1 MISEHSLQILNA
13 LPEAILIVSTEGMI
27 LAANTQVK
35 SLGLDPAELPGRQLG
50 DLAETNQGGVAELL
64 RTYARSGSPLPG
76 VITFHVRPEVVVR
89 SYGSLMV
96 PPQTDQPGELMLR
109 FVPQRESL
117 RRFQALNEKIEEL
130 TQENQ
135 RRRASEAELE
145 RQRRQL
151 QTTLASIGDAVIVT
165 DAQGNVRMLNGVAEA
180 LTGWD
185 CAAAEGKPLI
195 EIFHI
200 INERTR
206 QQVENPVEKVFATGV
221 IVGLA
226 NHTILIARDGTERPI
241 DDSAAP
247 IKDADGSMRGVVL
260 IFRDISEQHL
270 WQRQLEESEE
280 RFRQLA
286 ESVDDVFYVRTIDPP
301 TMLYINPA
309 YEETWG
315 RSCEELIAE
324 PHSFIDSIHP
334 EDQYR
339 IREALEVQRTGEA
352 TITEYRIIT
361 PEGDLKW
368 IRDRGFPI
376 ADGNEKIARVAGLAE
391 DITQRKQTDRD
402 VSFLAEAS
410 RSLAGLI
417 DYQSTLQVIAHLAVP
432 NFADWCGIDV
442 VDDAG
447 QLQPLAVAHVDP
459 MKVEL
464 ATRLRREYPPNP
476 EATIGAPRVVRTGQP
491 EMLSEIPPEFLE
503 KAARDP
509 EHLNLLRQL
518 GLKSYMCVPLMI
530 REQLFGVMTFVSAE
544 SSRRYTES
552 NLGIAQDLAHR
563 ASIAI
568 ENARLYTD
576 LKEADRRKDEFLA
589 MLAHELRNPLAPI
602 RSGLDVLRLGHNR
615 PEILDLMGR
624 QVDHLVRL
632 VEDLLDVS
640 RILRGKV
647 ELRQEVV
654 ELSLLLERA
663 LETIRGQ
670 VESEGQQ
677 IACSL
682 PAKKLLIHGDPV
694 RLAQVFYNLLS
705 NASKYGKKNGIIR
718 IEAQVEEDSVE
729 ISFRDDGIGID
740 PEFLP
745 RIFDLFTQAER
756 TIDRSQGGLGIGL
769 TVVKNLVDLHQGTVS
784 VHSEGSG
791 KGSEFRVTLPLVVE
805 DRPTESKLA
814 KSSQTPPLRILVV
827 DDNVGAAKMLS
838 ILLTTIG
845 SHEVQMVHDGAAALE
860 AAKAFRPEFIFLDIG
875 LPRMNGYEVAR
886 RLRSM
891 SELNSFALVA
901 LTGYG
906 TPEDKLKSHDA
917 GFDVHMV
924 KPPSIDDLQQV
935 LRQKSL

>member
-1 MISEHSLQILNA
+1 VISEHSLKILNA
-13 LPEAILIVSTEGMI
+13 LPEAILIVSTEGTI
-27 LAANTQVK
+27 LAANSRVK
-35 SLGLDPAELPGRQLG
+35 SLGLDPAELPGQQLA
-50 DLAETNQGGVAELL
+50 DLAETKQGGVPDLL
-64 RTYARSGSPLPG
+64 KTYARSGSPLPG
-76 VITFHVRPEVVVR
+76 VLTFHIRPEEVIR
-89 SYGSLMV
+89 CYGSLLV
-96 PPQTDQPGELMLR
+96 PPKADQSGELMLR
-109 FVPQRESL
+109 FVSQQESL
-117 RRFQALNEKIEEL
+117 RRFQALNEKIEAL

-145 RQRRQL
+145 QQRRQL
-151 QTTLASIGDAVIVT
+151 EITLASIGDAVIVT

-185 CAAAEGKPLI
+185 RAAAEGKPLT
-195 EIFHI
+195 EVFHI
-200 INERTR
+200 INEWTR
-206 QQVENPVEKVFATGV
+206 LPVENPVEKVFATGT

-247 IKDADGSMRGVVL
+247 IKDADGSMQGVVL
-260 IFRDISEQHL
+260 IFRDISEQHQ

-286 ESVDDVFYVRTIDPP
+286 ESVDDVFYVRKIDPP
-301 TMLYINPA
+301 AMLYVSPA
-309 YEETWG
+309 YEAIWQ
-315 RSCEELIAE
+315 RDCESLVAQ

-334 EDQYR
+334 DDQPR
-339 IREALEVQRTGEA
+339 IRAALEAHRSGET
-352 TITEYRIIT
+352 TIVEYRVIT
-361 PEGDLKW
+361 PAGEVKW

-376 ADGNEKIARVAGLAE
+376 VDSEGKVDRVAGLAE
-391 DITQRKQTDRD
+391 DITQRKQIDRD

-432 NFADWCGIDV
+432 NFADWCAVDV
-442 VDDAG
+442 VDESG

-459 MKVEL
+459 LKVDL
-464 ATRLRREYPPNP
+464 ATRLRRDYPPNP
-476 EATIGAPRVVRTGQP
+476 EAIIGAPRVVRTGQP
-491 EMLSEIPPEFLE
+491 EMLTEIPDEFLE
-503 KAARDP
+503 MAARDP
-509 EHLNLLRQL
+509 EHLKLLRQL
-518 GLKSYMCVPLMI
+518 GLKSYMCVPLII
-530 REQLFGVMTFVSAE
+530 RDRLFGVMTFVSAE
-544 SSRRYTES
+544 SNRRYTHD

-563 ASIAI
+563 AAIAI

-576 LKEADRRKDEFLA
+576 VKEAGHRKDEFLA

-602 RSGLDVLRLGHNR
+602 RSGLDVLRLGHIR

-663 LETIRGQ
+663 IETVQGQ
-670 VESEGQQ
+670 VEAEGQQ

-682 PAKKLLIHGDPV
+682 PSERLWIDGDPV

-705 NASKYGKKNGIIR
+705 NASKYGRENGSIQI
-718 IEAQVEEDSVE
+718 AAHVKGDHVTLC
-729 ISFRDDGIGID
+729 FRDDGIGID

-769 TVVKNLVDLHQGTVS
+769 TVVKNLVELHQGTIS
-784 VHSEGSG
+784 VQSEGSG
-791 KGSEFRVTLPLVVE
+791 KGSEFQVTLPLVLE
-805 DRPTESKLA
+805 DRPAELKRA
-814 KSSQTPPLRILVV
+814 DSSQASPLRILVV

-845 SHEVQMVHDGAAALE
+845 SHEVQMVHDGPTALE
-860 AAKAFRPEFIFLDIG
+860 AAESFRPDFIFLDIG

-891 SELNSFALVA
+891 PDLNSFALVA

-906 TPEDKLKSHDA
+906 TPEDKLKSQDA

-935 LRQKSL
+935 LRHGFP

>member
-1 MISEHSLQILNA
+1 
-13 LPEAILIVSTEGMI
+13 
-27 LAANTQVK
+27 
-35 SLGLDPAELPGRQLG
+35 
-50 DLAETNQGGVAELL
+50 
-64 RTYARSGSPLPG
+64 
-76 VITFHVRPEVVVR
+76 
-89 SYGSLMV
+89 
-96 PPQTDQPGELMLR
+96 
-109 FVPQRESL
+109 
-117 RRFQALNEKIEEL
+117 
-130 TQENQ
+130 
-135 RRRASEAELE
+135 
-145 RQRRQL
+145 
-151 QTTLASIGDAVIVT
+151 
-165 DAQGNVRMLNGVAEA
+165 
-180 LTGWD
+180 
-185 CAAAEGKPLI
+185 
-195 EIFHI
+195 
-200 INERTR
+200 
-206 QQVENPVEKVFATGV
+206 
-221 IVGLA
+221 
-226 NHTILIARDGTERPI
+226 
-241 DDSAAP
+241 
-247 IKDADGSMRGVVL
+247 
-260 IFRDISEQHL
+260 
-270 WQRQLEESEE
+270 
-280 RFRQLA
+280 
-286 ESVDDVFYVRTIDPP
+286 
-301 TMLYINPA
+301 
-309 YEETWG
+309 
-315 RSCEELIAE
+315 
-324 PHSFIDSIHP
+324 
-334 EDQYR
+334 
-339 IREALEVQRTGEA
+339 
-352 TITEYRIIT
+352 
-361 PEGDLKW
+361 
-368 IRDRGFPI
+368 
-376 ADGNEKIARVAGLAE
+376 
-391 DITQRKQTDRD
+391 KQTDRD

-935 LRQKSL
+935 LR

>member
-1 MISEHSLQILNA
+1 MISEYSLHILNV
-13 LPEAILIVSTEGMI
+13 LPEAILMVSAEGTI

-35 SLGLDPAELPGRQLG
+35 TLGLDPAEVTGRQLA
-50 DLAETNQGGVAELL
+50 DLAEAKSGSVPELL
-64 RTYARSGSPLPG
+64 RTFARSGSPLPG
-76 VITFHVRPEVVVR
+76 VLSFHAQREFSFR
-89 SYGSLMV
+89 CYGSRV
-96 PPQTDQPGELMLR
+96 PPAQSSAPAEIMLR
-109 FVPQRESL
+109 LVSQRESL
-117 RRFQALNEKIEEL
+117 RRFEALNEKIEEL

-151 QTTLASIGDAVIVT
+151 EITLASIGDAVIVT

-185 CAAAEGKPLI
+185 RAAAAGRPLT
-195 EIFHI
+195 EVFHI

-206 QQVENPVEKVFATGV
+206 KPVENPVEKVFATGA

-226 NHTILIARDGTERPI
+226 NHTILISRDGTERPI

-247 IKDADGSMRGVVL
+247 IKDADGSMQGVVL
-260 IFRDISEQHL
+260 IFRDISEQHQ

-301 TMLYINPA
+301 AMLYVSPA
-309 YEETWG
+309 YEATWG
-315 RSCEELIAE
+315 RSCAELIAE

-334 EDQYR
+334 DDQHR
-339 IREALEVQRTGEA
+339 IRAALEAQRTGEA
-352 TITEYRIIT
+352 TIVEYRVIT
-361 PEGDLKW
+361 PEGDVKW

-376 ADGNEKIARVAGLAE
+376 ADGDGNIDRVAGLAE
-391 DITQRKQTDRD
+391 DITQRKQTDSD

-432 NFADWCGIDV
+432 NFADWCGVDV
-442 VDDAG
+442 VDESG
-447 QLQPLAVAHVDP
+447 HLQPLAVAHVDP
-459 MKVEL
+459 LKVDL
-464 ATRLRREYPPNP
+464 ATRLRREYPPSP

-491 EMLSEIPPEFLE
+491 EMLSEIADEFLE
-503 KAARDP
+503 KAARDS
-509 EHLNLLRQL
+509 EHLKLLRQL
-518 GLKSYMCVPLMI
+518 GLKSYMCVPLII
-530 REQLFGVMTFVSAE
+530 RDQLFGVMTFVSAE
-544 SSRRYTES
+544 SNRRYTHD

-563 ASIAI
+563 AAIAI
-568 ENARLYTD
+568 DNARLYTD

-602 RSGLDVLRLGHNR
+602 RSGLDVLRLGHIR
-615 PEILDLMGR
+615 PEVLDLMGR

-663 LETIRGQ
+663 IETVRGQ
-670 VESEGQQ
+670 VEFEGQR
-677 IACSL
+677 ITCSL
-682 PAKKLLIHGDPV
+682 PRERLSIYGDPV

-705 NASKYGKKNGIIR
+705 NASKYGRKNGSIQ
-718 IEAQVEEDSVE
+718 IEAQVEGDDVALT
-729 ISFRDDGIGID
+729 FRDDGIGID
-740 PEFLP
+740 PDFLP

-769 TVVKNLVDLHQGTVS
+769 TVVKNLVDLHQGTVT
-784 VHSEGSG
+784 VYSEGSG
-791 KGSEFRVTLPLVVE
+791 KGSEFRVTLPLVV
-805 DRPTESKLA
+805 DNPPVESREA
-814 KSSQTPPLRILVV
+814 ESAHTTPLRILVV

-845 SHEVQMVHDGAAALE
+845 SHEVQMVHDGAAALD
-860 AAKAFRPEFIFLDIG
+860 AAQSFHPNFIFLDIG

-886 RLRSM
+886 RLRAM
-891 SELNSFALVA
+891 PDLNSFALIA

-906 TPEDKLKSHDA
+906 TPEDKLKSQDA

-924 KPPSIDDLQQV
+924 KPPSIDDLQDV
-935 LRQKSL
+935 LRKGLP